1 MLKTVE
7 KKQHKKKKEQWVN
20 SSCGLSHSALRGNEL
35 TWEYGRMAACM
46 DCRQRTLPPSLSTNH
61 HQSFFFFLQCCWYG
75 VLHYA
80 IVLPLPSSE
89 NQHIPSLTSLSLPLS
104 PSLPPS
110 LVLILMTQLSE
121 AAAVPLRS
129 FPPAD
134 CTHTHA
140 HTLLHQIRY
149 WTHIHTLT
157 RDICRHTHMHT
168 HTKTLLYTPSSYQ
181 RQPQT
186 LSLYTHL
193 FKNLTE
199 GWGRLDFAFVLVCCL
214 QAPYYSESARQQTF
228 LVTLTS
234 DGTLED
240 PTIWDLSLVLPL
252 LALSNLD
259 LWASVG
265 ALGQRTGRTALTRS
279 LCLPSPSSCPSS
291 SGCWRR
297 RWRSCRAWR
306 R

>member
-35 TWEYGRMAACM
+35 TWEYGRMHGLQAKDSASFSIY
-46 DCRQRTLPPSLSTNH
+46 QPPPI
-61 HQSFFFFLQCCWYG
+61 FFFFT
-75 VLHYA
+75 VLLIWCFALRNSAAPPILWKSAH
-80 IVLPLPSSE
+80 
-89 NQHIPSLTSLSLPLS
+89 SLSHVPFSTSL
-104 PSLPPS
+104 SLPPS

-199 GWGRLDFAFVLVCCL
+199 GWGQLDFAFVLVSCL